1 MTGKTRSS
9 SASLDK
15 ADHVEFENEHVRV
28 VRAVTGPR
36 ERSAL
41 RTRRDRI
48 LIFLTDS
55 HEMRHDRDGQQKEVR
70 HKAGDVLWRTASD
83 HQLENLE
90 DRPVEVIVVELKRH
104 A

>member
-1 MTGKTRSS
+1 MTEMPHSGP
-9 SASLDK
+9 ASPGK
-15 ADHVEFENEHVRV
+15 ADQVEFENEHVRV
-28 VRAVTGPR
+28 VRTITGPR

-41 RTRRDRI
+41 RTRRDRV

-55 HEMRHDRDGQQKEVR
+55 HEMRVERGGQKKEVR

-90 DRPVEVIVVELKRH
+90 DRPVEVIVVELKKH